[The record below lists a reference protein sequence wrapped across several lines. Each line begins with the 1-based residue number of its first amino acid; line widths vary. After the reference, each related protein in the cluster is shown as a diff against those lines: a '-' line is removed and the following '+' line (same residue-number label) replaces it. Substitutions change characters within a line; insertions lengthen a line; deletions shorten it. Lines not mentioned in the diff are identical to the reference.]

1 MNHRV
6 AVHARTATSILGGI
20 RSDETALVARRY
32 WAIWGVAVMRTV
44 VALRAHERRTRLQ
57 QGKNVTRAMYGNSS
71 NLPKPAD
78 APRGMAR
85 AFSAWQVKQ
94 VSFKVF
100 FFSIFGPAEPC
111 ELWQSEQAILPA
123 ASG

>member
-57 QGKNVTRAMYGNSS
+57 QGRNIGPVRCMATRAIFRNRLM
-71 NLPKPAD
+71 LPEEWPALFRV
-78 APRGMAR
+78 AGKTGLVQGVLFQHLR
-85 AFSAWQVKQ
+85 
-94 VSFKVF
+94 
-100 FFSIFGPAEPC
+100 
-111 ELWQSEQAILPA
+111 
-123 ASG
+123 SGRTM